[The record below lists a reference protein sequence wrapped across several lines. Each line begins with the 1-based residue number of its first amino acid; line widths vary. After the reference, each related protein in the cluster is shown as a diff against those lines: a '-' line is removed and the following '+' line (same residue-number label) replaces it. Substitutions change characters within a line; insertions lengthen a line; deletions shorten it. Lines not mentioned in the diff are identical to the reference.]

1 MEDVRARLAEWQDH
15 GLISF
20 EQAAHIEGREGQR
33 RPATAARADELLCY
47 IGSGLLVFGAFW
59 IAVDLGELFGE
70 NNEWKAF
77 FVVAAASVFASL
89 AGGYLLR
96 SMDPAARRG
105 AGWVLGLAVLS
116 GAVALGI
123 LLGLIAETGDNTLLL
138 VGLGTAL
145 YGFAA
150 WRFQPSV
157 PTQLALFVGVLLTLI
172 GILVVALNDLVDA
185 LFFSGFETFSTWVG
199 LVLAAFGAAWIWLAH
214 RQIIFPANAAYAL
227 GSITLITATLIL
239 YGIAAPW
246 LIAEFAAAAWLIWL
260 GSTTQHSVLIAFGGL
275 AGFIATITLLVEVF
289 DEPNAGVG
297 WTAAI
302 IGLGLLAVAASVVSE
317 QAVVEPPP
325 SPPATVE

>member
-77 FVVAAASVFASL
+77 FVVAAASVLASL

-123 LLGLIAETGDNTLLL
+123 LLGLIAETGDNHAVAGRIGNGALRLRRVAIPTVGSHAIGPVRRRLAHLDRDSRRGLERPGRRTLLFRL
-138 VGLGTAL
+138 RDV
-145 YGFAA
+145 
-150 WRFQPSV
+150 
-157 PTQLALFVGVLLTLI
+157 
-172 GILVVALNDLVDA
+172 
-185 LFFSGFETFSTWVG
+185 
-199 LVLAAFGAAWIWLAH
+199 
-214 RQIIFPANAAYAL
+214 
-227 GSITLITATLIL
+227 
-239 YGIAAPW
+239 
-246 LIAEFAAAAWLIWL
+246 
-260 GSTTQHSVLIAFGGL
+260 
-275 AGFIATITLLVEVF
+275 
-289 DEPNAGVG
+289 
-297 WTAAI
+297 
-302 IGLGLLAVAASVVSE
+302 
-317 QAVVEPPP
+317 
-325 SPPATVE
+325 